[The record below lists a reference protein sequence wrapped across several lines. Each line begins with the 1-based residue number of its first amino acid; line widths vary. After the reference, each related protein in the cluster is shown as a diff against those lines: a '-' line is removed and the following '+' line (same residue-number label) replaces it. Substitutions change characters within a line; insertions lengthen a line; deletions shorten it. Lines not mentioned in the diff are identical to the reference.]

1 MTAAG
6 LTWRSDGLARRAG
19 DWLLRHQGAVRGLQ
33 WSVVGVY
40 LVLVAVPAFL
50 PLPDRTAHIWSNIT
64 AFAQFAFW
72 GIWWPFV
79 LLSMVL
85 VGRSWC
91 GLICPEGTLT
101 EFASRYGQ
109 ARALPRW
116 LTWGGWPFVAFACTT
131 IYGQMVSVYQ
141 YPKPVLVILGGS
153 TCAAILVGLRYGRNK
168 RVWCRYLCPVNGVF
182 ALLAKL
188 SPLHFRV
195 DPEAWRASQRLRE
208 HPARVNCAPLVPIRT
223 MRGAGDCHMCGRCS
237 GFRGAVALARRAPN
251 EEIVNEAGRRINPWE
266 TVLIVFGLMGI
277 GLGAFHWSASPW
289 FISVKQALAEWL
301 VEHGM
306 VWPLET
312 AAPWWILTNYPAQN
326 DVMTLLDGAV
336 LIGYI
341 GITALIVGGA
351 VTALLAGATRA
362 LGAWSWRRFHHLAQ
376 ALVPLAGCGVFLGL
390 SALSVTLLRA
400 EGMTLPWVGTARA
413 LLLAGAALWSI
424 WLAWRI
430 ASLSTRGLPRGLAT
444 ACVALA
450 TAVGLSGWG
459 LLFWAW

>member
-1 MTAAG
+1 MTIAEV
-6 LTWRSDGLARRAG
+6 TWRGGGLARRAG
-19 DWLLRHQGAVRGLQ
+19 DWLARHQGTVRGVQ
-33 WSVVGVY
+33 WWVVGGY

-50 PLPDRTAHIWSNIT
+50 PLPDRAAHIWSNLT
-64 AFAQFAFW
+64 LFAQFVFW

-85 VGRSWC
+85 VGRAWC

-101 EFASRYGQ
+101 EFTSRYGQ
-109 ARALPRW
+109 GRALPRW
-116 LTWGGWPFVAFACTT
+116 LTWGGWPFVAFACVT

-141 YPKPVLVILGGS
+141 YPKPVLVVLGGS
-153 TCAAILVGLRYGRNK
+153 TVAAILVGLRYGRNK

-182 ALLAKL
+182 ALLSKL

-195 DPEAWRASQRLRE
+195 DPEAWQASQRRRE

-237 GFRGAVALARRAPN
+237 EFRGAVALSTRAPN
-251 EEIVNEAGRRINPWE
+251 EEIVNVAGRRTNPWE

-277 GLGAFHWSASPW
+277 ALGSFHWSASPW

-301 VEHGM
+301 VDHG
-306 VWPLET
+306 VTWPLET
-312 AAPWWILTNYPAQN
+312 VAPWWILTNYPGQN

-336 LIGYI
+336 LIAYI
-341 GITALIVGGA
+341 VATGLVVGGA
-351 VTALLAGATRA
+351 LTVLLAGATRA
-362 LGAWSWRRFHHLAQ
+362 LGAWSWPRFHHLAQ
-376 ALVPLAGCGVFLGL
+376 ALVPLAACGVFLGL

-400 EGMTLPWVGTARA
+400 EGFALSWVGAARA

-424 WLAWRI
+424 WLAWRV
-430 ASLSTRGLPRGLAT
+430 AGLSARGLPRGFAA

-450 TAVGLSGWG
+450 TVVGVGGWV
-459 LLFWAW
+459 LLFWVW